1 MYKRQVLTQSNAVL
15 NYFANGT
22 HLFPATSLGK
32 ARVLEWQFF
41 EQYNHEPTIAVRRY
55 IEKFLGL
62 PADRKAEYDSK
73 EDGAYRALN
82 VMEKQL
88 ATQKYLVGEAYSIAD
103 ISLYAY
109 THVAHEGSINL
120 AQYPS
125 ITGWLERVREQ
136 PGYID
141 MDAQL

>member
-1 MYKRQVLTQSNAVL
+1 
-15 NYFANGT
+15 
-22 HLFPATSLGK
+22 
-32 ARVLEWQFF
+32 
-41 EQYNHEPTIAVRRY
+41 
-55 IEKFLGL
+55 
-62 PADRKAEYDSK
+62 
-73 EDGAYRALN
+73 
-82 VMEKQL
+82 MEKQL

-125 ITGWLERVREQ
+125 ITGWLDRVREQ